1 MELHESV
8 AEKSS
13 PYDEETLATLMQEY
27 DSLSKNVDSAMA
39 QLSSLVTV
47 LITAIA
53 TIFSSTSLIRFD
65 LTGLMLVPI
74 TVMIVSGI
82 ILHLFV
88 RWSAFAMQARLV
100 SARISQITHLPRTDL
115 FYHRDSPAS
124 RFQSLRK
131 SSAYKSFV
139 LILFSMVIVMVV
151 FLNINFT
158 LRIYQTH
165 HLYGLLY
172 GIFISAIMLFFLFAI
187 YSAMTDLPR
196 MYDQAIAQSKA
207 QADSPVSFRISKP
220 AADFLLLPR
229 PGDFVTKTW
238 LFAAGV
244 AAGLWIGGWVY
255 NNRIADLF
263 VVNDYNAARSKWM
276 IFAFAV
282 CWFLVQ
288 ELIIQQAKY
297 AWNDLRDLNQDANVP
312 GKKERAITHGAHNP
326 ALVAGM
332 VIVRFAL
339 GLLLGYLLDA
349 RLFAIL
355 LIILIVQI
363 FYELWVKPNAARAPA
378 VASVVIALGSAIRFI
393 SGALAVSDH
402 VALPITLLTGFFF
415 FFGLGYI
422 AKYWLIEAE
431 YNQKNGLKYPPR
443 PQSDFFVRHGLRWQ
457 HYGFI
462 GMLLFAVLFW
472 VERYLYIE
480 RGLDGLAWLKT
491 AAPGLGREPLSFLLS
506 LLASLL
512 LVGALSALLY
522 KPLSGA
528 LLALNRI
535 KILPLLMA
543 AVVVAGLALA
553 RINPQITP
561 VYALVGLALMLIAV
575 LILVSYENMTYEQY
589 LMVHMRANARY
600 IAQLWFVYLFSASS
614 KLTFKSLVLLSGLL
628 MNESFDEVL
637 KKLQAKGVDVSAF
650 TSRREP
656 SQP

>member
-1 MELHESV
+1 MESHKSV
-8 AEKSS
+8 AEESLAYS
-13 PYDEETLATLMQEY
+13 EETLATLMQEY

-53 TIFSSTSLIRFD
+53 TIFSSSSLIRFD

-100 SARISQITHLPRTDL
+100 SARISQITRLQRTDL

-139 LILFSMVIVMVV
+139 FILFSMVIVMVV

-196 MYDQAIAQSKA
+196 MYDQAIAQGKA
-207 QADSPVSFRISKP
+207 QADTSISYKISKP

-229 PGDFVTKTW
+229 PGDFVTKSW
-238 LFAAGV
+238 LFACGV
-244 AAGLWIGGWVY
+244 AASLWMSGWIY
-255 NNRIADLF
+255 NDRIADLF
-263 VVNDYNAARSKWM
+263 VSDPYNAARSKWM

-282 CWFLVQ
+282 CWYLVQ
-288 ELIIQQAKY
+288 ELIVQQAKY
-297 AWNDLRDLNQDANVP
+297 AWNDLRDLNQDANIP

-339 GLLLGYLLDA
+339 GLLLGFLLDT

-378 VASVVIALGSAIRFI
+378 VASIVIALGSAIRFI
-393 SGALAVSDH
+393 SGALSVSDH
-402 VALPITLLTGFFF
+402 AALPVTLLTGFFF

-431 YNQKNGLKYPPR
+431 YNKKNGLKYPPR
-443 PQSDFFVRHGLRWQ
+443 PQSEFFVRHGLQWQ

-462 GMLLFAVLFW
+462 GMLLYAILFW
-472 VERYLYIE
+472 VERYFNA
-480 RGLDGLAWLKT
+480 RHGLDVLAWLRT
-491 AAPGLGREPLSFLLS
+491 AAPALGREPQAFLLT
-506 LLASLL
+506 LLVSLL

-522 KPLSGA
+522 KPLSAA
-528 LLALNRI
+528 LLALNRK
-535 KILPLLMA
+535 KILPLLMGA
-543 AVVVAGLALA
+543 ALIACIVLSRINPQFTPLYTWIGLALA
-553 RINPQITP
+553 
-561 VYALVGLALMLIAV
+561 LIAV

-600 IAQLWFVYLFSASS
+600 IAQLWFVYLFSANS
-614 KLTFKSLVLLSGLL
+614 KLTFKNLVLLSGLL

-637 KKLQAKGVDVSAF
+637 KKLQAKGVDVSAY
-650 TSRREP
+650 TGQREP
-656 SQP
+656 SQS